1 MNTTALILLFA
12 SLAQIPF
19 YGEIPENIP
28 TYKMTFSDGTEA
40 YGALAVDKDWYTQET
55 VSLPPGKTPTIVF
68 DTPWSPQQDRSLR
81 QPEFAFETLSLRK
94 KRLAEG
100 WKSAGYAPVQT
111 SQGELYAPVEEIRL
125 AARAHEM
132 ETAVMQSSDAST
144 TQAVLSE
151 ANTPAPPTKGP
162 IERWGS
168 HAAVLAIGLTI
179 TYAFFR
185 KFVLQQ

>member
-19 YGEIPENIP
+19 YGEIPENVP
-28 TYKMTFSDGTEA
+28 TFKMTFSDGTEA

-144 TQAVLSE
+144 TQAVVSE
-151 ANTPAPPTKGP
+151 ASTPAPPTKGP